1 MTPVPRRRF
10 LAMVAFATPL
20 AARAI
25 APPEPQSITSVAWL
39 KPLGQPL
46 ALDRYGGN
54 VQAVGFGSDGR
65 QIVADADKTLF
76 FVDAAS
82 GQPSS
87 EPSGGHRGIADRVL
101 IAPNA
106 ARAYVAS
113 WATQVVTENGKRV
126 ARGSGELAAADW
138 VAGRRT
144 ALTPLTQ
151 EVQAMA
157 VSRDGARIALGFGDG
172 RFQIV
177 DAASGKSL
185 LGPVAGYAGIKMPD
199 DVRIADV
206 SALAFSADG
215 KRLALAGVD
224 AALRFFDAAT
234 GQPIGAP
241 VSAQATGLLSIAN
254 QMAFTPDGKRL
265 IVATQDAGL
274 HGLDAQTGR
283 SVVARL
289 QMDSSATALA
299 IAPDGRRVATGHFRG
314 DLRRWEL
321 APA

>member
-1 MTPVPRRRF
+1 MHRLPRRRF
-10 LAMVAFATPL
+10 LALVSVSPWL
-20 AARAI
+20 AHAV
-25 APPEPQSITSVAWL
+25 APPEPQSVTSVGWI

-46 ALDRYGGN
+46 VLDRYGGN
-54 VQAVGFGSDGR
+54 VHAVGFGSDGR

-126 ARGSGELAAADW
+126 ARGSGELATADW
-138 VAGRRT
+138 VAGRKT
-144 ALTPLTQ
+144 TLMPLTQ
-151 EVQAMA
+151 EVQALA

-172 RFQIV
+172 RFQVI

-199 DVRIADV
+199 GVRIADV
-206 SALAFSADG
+206 GALAFSADG
-215 KRLALAGVD
+215 RRLALAGVD

-234 GQPIGAP
+234 GQPSGAP
-241 VSAQATGLLSIAN
+241 VSAQASGLLSIAN
-254 QMAFTPDGKRL
+254 HMAFTPDGKRL
-265 IVATQDAGL
+265 IVATQDAAL

-289 QMDSSATALA
+289 QLASSATALA

-314 DLRRWEL
+314 ELRRWEL